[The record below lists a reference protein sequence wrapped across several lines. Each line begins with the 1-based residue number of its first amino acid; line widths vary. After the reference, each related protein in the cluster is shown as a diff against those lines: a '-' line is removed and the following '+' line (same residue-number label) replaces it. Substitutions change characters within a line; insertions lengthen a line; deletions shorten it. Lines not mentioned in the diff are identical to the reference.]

1 MAEQQF
7 VTSPRS
13 CSMNDSLARK
23 LSDTSSSES
32 AVVPDESGCG
42 SCIID
47 FLHLRSHAVDAVV
60 DDNTKKEEANMTDA
74 DMIMIINADNFG
86 NTVKPP
92 PPVCQENKYEP
103 PHYPSPLPEDVTSE
117 KPLATTPP
125 PLPQRRGDVLGIFTN
140 EPHSSALSMPAL
152 LRYPPESLQQSHLI
166 STTNIDDDAPLLSLN
181 SMSMNHANPNEA
193 MMPQIPR
200 INLQMRH
207 SNEAS
212 YRRGSESNHNR
223 LSATQQ
229 RMETRQ
235 TSSGCVPI
243 QQDSR
248 EEDDDKEL

>member
-1 MAEQQF
+1 
-7 VTSPRS
+7 
-13 CSMNDSLARK
+13 MNDSLTRK

-32 AVVPDESGCG
+32 TVVPVEDGCG

-60 DDNTKKEEANMTDA
+60 DDNTKKEDSNMTVADMTMLDA
-74 DMIMIINADNFG
+74 DDVG

-92 PPVCQENKYEP
+92 PPMCQENKFEP
-103 PHYPSPLPEDVTSE
+103 PHYPSPLPEDVTGE
-117 KPLATTPP
+117 KLLATTPP
-125 PLPQRRGDVLGIFTN
+125 PLPQRRGDVLGIITN

-152 LRYPPESLQQSHLI
+152 LRCPPESLQQYHMI
-166 STTNIDDDAPLLSLN
+166 STTTIVDDAPLLTLS

-207 SNEAS
+207 RNQAVH
-212 YRRGSESNHNR
+212 RVAESHHNR

-229 RMETRQ
+229 TAETRQ
-235 TSSGCVPI
+235 TTSGYVPI
-243 QQDSR
+243 QQDSIE
-248 EEDDDKEL
+248 EEDDEER